1 MSRFFEILPGALAWL
16 TLILVVVLSSQA
28 PAFVAVF
35 IILFDIY
42 WLLKSLYLSF
52 HLRSTFGEMRKNLE
66 VNWLAKLR
74 EEKES
79 VGTEWEE
86 IRHLIILPMFEEP
99 YELVRE
105 SFGSIADSNYP
116 KDKMVVVLATEERAY
131 TRESGVGSGEWG
143 VAETARRIQEEFG
156 NEFLR
161 LLVTVHPAGLP
172 GELAGKG
179 SNETW
184 AAKEAKRLV
193 IDPLLARSQKSELHP
208 NALNYSENSDAFAA
222 SDRLSYDKI
231 LVSVFDVDTQ
241 VYPEYFGRLTY
252 VFLRSEDRLRA
263 VYQPIPLFVN
273 NIFQA
278 PALARIV
285 AFTTS
290 FWQMMQQS
298 RPERLTTFSS
308 QSVPFPVLKD
318 IGFWHTDVVSE
329 DSRIFWQGF
338 LRYHGEFR
346 VEPLFYP
353 VSMDANVTPRFWQTM
368 KNLYKQH
375 RRWGWGAENIPYMMC
390 GKRSEKSEFHPNAPK
405 AETRQIVEKELSYK
419 LTGIFFKI
427 QKELGRFARE
437 RQYGDALA
445 LELEKNGLKFERERS
460 LEVGGRKSNL
470 IDFVIENKVAVELKA
485 KPFVTKED
493 YYQTQRYLQSSNLE
507 LGLIVNFAQPFLKPK
522 RVLNV
527 DMHVSNENSDHSDVF
542 ADSDRVEGF
551 LYDKRIPL
559 RKKLY
564 WGFHTI
570 EGFHSWA
577 TNALMIFALGW
588 LPIWIGGDAFN
599 DTLLSYNLPRLTSWI
614 IDISMIGIA
623 TSAIVSILLLPPK
636 PEWFRPRHYLLY
648 LLQWALLPVT
658 LIIFGALP
666 GLEAQTRL
674 MLGGRWRLGFW
685 VTPKH
690 RIQNPESRI

>member
-143 VAETARRIQEEFG
+143 VAETARRIQAEFG

-690 RIQNPESRI
+690 RE

>member
-52 HLRSTFGEMRKNLE
+52 HLRSTFREMKKNLG
-66 VNWLAKLR
+66 VDWLRKLKEEERDANAANTMRMPRIVEKELSYRLNGVLFRVHNQLGRFARERQYGDVLAQELERERIPFLR
-74 EEKES
+74 EAALEIAGRKSNFADFLVDGKIAVELKAKSFVDKEDYYQIQRYLQTANLKLGLI
-79 VGTEWEE
+79 VNFRE
-86 IRHLIILPMFEEP
+86 RHLKAHRVLNADTEEKTQFADSHVFEDSHRGISWREIHHLVILPMYQEP
-99 YELVRE
+99 HALVRE
-105 SFGSIADSNYP
+105 SFLSLIRSNYP

-143 VAETARRIQEEFG
+143 VAETARRIQAEFG

-184 AAKEAKRLV
+184 AAKEAKRLI
-193 IDPLLARSQKSELHP
+193 IDPLLERDA
-208 NALNYSENSDAFAA
+208 NAANTMRMPRITGGASPDSFVDSHALVD
-222 SDRLSYDKI
+222 SDRVNLSYDKV

-252 VFLRSEDRLRA
+252 AFLRAPDRLRA

-318 IGFWHTDVVSE
+318 IGFW
-329 DSRIFWQGF
+329 
-338 LRYHGEFR
+338 
-346 VEPLFYP
+346 
-353 VSMDANVTPRFWQTM
+353 QTM
-368 KNLYKQH
+368 NNLYKQH
-375 RRWGWGAENIPYMMC
+375 RRWGWGAENIPYM
-390 GKRSEKSEFHPNAPK
+390 
-405 AETRQIVEKELSYK
+405 L
-419 LTGIFFKI
+419 
-427 QKELGRFARE
+427 
-437 RQYGDALA
+437 
-445 LELEKNGLKFERERS
+445 
-460 LEVGGRKSNL
+460 
-470 IDFVIENKVAVELKA
+470 
-485 KPFVTKED
+485 
-493 YYQTQRYLQSSNLE
+493 
-507 LGLIVNFAQPFLKPK
+507 
-522 RVLNV
+522 
-527 DMHVSNENSDHSDVF
+527 
-542 ADSDRVEGF
+542 EGF
-551 LYDKRIPL
+551 RQDKKIPL
-559 RKKLY
+559 RKKWY

-623 TSAIVSILLLPPK
+623 TSAIVSILLLPPQ